1 MTTKAAAPAA
11 EAPVAAS
18 VARKPFAIKIGAPA
32 HAAFNEAVIHA
43 RNGFIFSDG
52 PIEMMANGWAF
63 FEMHQGN
70 PVEHIV
76 QSAKES
82 LEQSARQEA
91 VQYKKDVEEAAKR
104 QLEQQQR
111 EALTKQ
117 VAAIKAEQARQIAAL
132 EKAAAEAIAA
142 L

>member
-1 MTTKAAAPAA
+1 MTTPTV
-11 EAPVAAS
+11 PTAAS
-18 VARKPFAIKIGAPA
+18 APRKPFAIKVGAPA

-82 LEQSARQEA
+82 LEQSAQQEA
-91 VQYKKDVEEAAKR
+91 IQYRKDVEEAAKR
-104 QLEQQQR
+104 QLEAQQR
-111 EALTKQ
+111 EALEKQ
-117 VAAIKAEQARQIAAL
+117 VAAIRADQARQIAAA
-132 EKAAAEAIAA
+132 EKAAAAAIAK
-142 L
+142 LST

>member
-1 MTTKAAAPAA
+1 MAKTTAPEAPAP
-11 EAPVAAS
+11 APA
-18 VARKPFAIKIGAPA
+18 ARKPFSIKVGAPA
-32 HAAFNEAVIHA
+32 HAAFNQAVMHA

-52 PIEMMANGWAF
+52 PIELLPNGWAF

-70 PVEHIV
+70 PIEHIV
-76 QSAKES
+76 QSAKET
-82 LEQSARQEA
+82 LEQSAREEA
-91 VQYKKDVEEAAKR
+91 MQYKKDVEEAARR

-111 EALTKQ
+111 EVLEKQ

-132 EKAAAEAIAA
+132 EKAAADAIKK